1 METQVIVSLVDLNG
15 DRSIPNRTITLNH
28 KNNSVPIGRASKT
41 VNKGILAAADNA
53 WFDSPVVSRN
63 HAKLKLDFDSKKLT
77 IEDIG
82 SMHGTF
88 LNHKQLL
95 SDDPTVINN
104 GDDLVFGTEVKRGP
118 ETFSA
123 CSFRVY
129 YITAPYKAPNTFTF
143 PDSSDL
149 EDEVEEVEGSR
160 DQSKEEDTE
169 MQARERQYSSED
181 GVSIKTPPPTCSQ
194 LSATIDL
201 TSDDHPQCG
210 LSNSIDLTGEMEP
223 VKNMPFSTLAR
234 STAARSTDINEN
246 ANEIRMY
253 AGSPSIKCGSSDES
267 AGSSSDYQFE
277 ENKSRASDLETG
289 MQAVFKD
296 DTDDVDDSENGAS
309 IDGSDVESETGS
321 IEESMP
327 GIASPAPTSINNLV
341 RYVVATDNDAIT
353 HLSDVRTRVDE
364 LPVHDDDD
372 EDEDASE
379 FGLSETSGEIMRA
392 LCDENPPSAS
402 QDSPGR
408 EVEDDGDDESEFD
421 PPSPRK
427 VFPTTFAIEPAEIP
441 LPSTIQPS
449 KIETKNLLGQ
459 PGLAAR
465 QPSPSDA
472 AMVKSAAPLPSSRV
486 SVCDLSDES
495 EQNSRFLGEKS
506 GKPAFFAA
514 REVNKAKANLGHFT
528 WTTAPPPAVS
538 AANQTIDAF
547 LGEMRAHKFEGQYG
561 SLTNPFGR
569 WGNHMLELSKFAAA
583 KSDSSAAGRPEPMS
597 VSSLPTRDYCS
608 FLDRPDQSPIPERLP
623 SPPSL
628 DMTSSHVYNTSK
640 ISQVSSSEPKQN
652 PRSAIKIPDIIDSAS
667 PFLRVNNLK
676 RKSDNLSNVT
686 DEELRNWAKSNVS
699 DVAPGSGAPLSQPAD
714 GGEVSESALATS
726 DAPEPRPTKRFK
738 KLLENV
744 GYVALGGATLFAAL
758 VATAPDLM

>member
-1 METQVIVSLVDLNG
+1 METQVIVSLIDLNG
-15 DRSIPNRTITLNH
+15 DCSIPNRTIALNH

-41 VNKGILAAADNA
+41 VNKGILAAEDNA

-63 HAKLKLDFDSKKLT
+63 HAKLKMDFNSKKLT

-129 YITAPYKAPNTFTF
+129 YITAPYKASNTFAF
-143 PDSSDL
+143 PDSSEP
-149 EDEVEEVEGSR
+149 EDEIEEV
-160 DQSKEEDTE
+160 
-169 MQARERQYSSED
+169 
-181 GVSIKTPPPTCSQ
+181 KTPPPTCSQ

-201 TSDDHPQCG
+201 TSDHHPQCS
-210 LSNSIDLTGEMEP
+210 LSNSIDLTGEMGP
-223 VKNMPFSTLAR
+223 VKNMPFSTLDH

-246 ANEIRMY
+246 ANEVRMY
-253 AGSPSIKCGSSDES
+253 AGSPSINCGSSDES
-267 AGSSSDYQFE
+267 AGSSSDYQTE
-277 ENKSRASDLETG
+277 EIKSRASDQEIG

-296 DTDDVDDSENGAS
+296 DTDDVDDSENAAS
-309 IDGSDVESETGS
+309 IEDSDVESETGS

-341 RYVVATDNDAIT
+341 RYVAATDNDAIT
-353 HLSDVRTRVDE
+353 HLSDVRTRIDE
-364 LPVHDDDD
+364 LPVHGDD
-372 EDEDASE
+372 EDEDTSE

-392 LCDENPPSAS
+392 LCDENPPSTS

-421 PPSPRK
+421 SPSPRK
-427 VFPTTFAIEPAEIP
+427 LFPTTFEIEPAEIP

-459 PGLAAR
+459 PSLAAR

-472 AMVKSAAPLPSSRV
+472 AMVKSAAPLPLRRV
-486 SVCDLSDES
+486 SVCDLSVES
-495 EQNSRFLGEKS
+495 EQSSRSLGEKS

-514 REVNKAKANLGHFT
+514 REVNKAKANMGHFT

-547 LGEMRAHKFEGQYG
+547 LGEMRAHKFESQ

-569 WGNHMLELSKFAAA
+569 WGNHVLELSKFAAA

-597 VSSLPTRDYCS
+597 VSSIPTREYCS
-608 FLDRPDQSPIPERLP
+608 FLDRPDQSPIPERIP

-628 DMTSSHVYNTSK
+628 DMTSSHIYNTSK
-640 ISQVSSSEPKQN
+640 ISQVSASEPKQN
-652 PRSAIKIPDIIDSAS
+652 PRSAIKIPDIIDSSS